1 MRKAVFQKLKD
12 RLQKGDLLVFRQ
24 LLDRH
29 GAVTMAK
36 IMDHTGC
43 SQSVAEQVW
52 LDAILLFR
60 NRIVSG
66 KVQELHD
73 LRTYLYQVC
82 MDVYRQ
88 DHVGARTSDPIAL
101 KNFYYDLARRRF
113 DREVQDEIVREP
125 AHYFADIV
133 DATRLATYQLDDEGK
148 QILQLYYFYKQ
159 SFRQI
164 AGILGISEEE
174 VRNRKSQ
181 YYSQLMDAVERHME
195 RSFHEE

>member
-1 MRKAVFQKLKD
+1 MRKAAFQKLKT
-12 RLQKGDLLVFRQ
+12 RLQRGDLLVFRQ
-24 LLDRH
+24 LLNRH
-29 GAVTMAK
+29 GAATMSK
-36 IMDHTGC
+36 LMDQTGC

-52 LDAILLFR
+52 LDAQLLFR

-88 DHVGARTSDPIAL
+88 DHIGAHTSDPIAL
-101 KNFYYDLARRRF
+101 KNFYYDLARRRY
-113 DREVQDEIVREP
+113 DREVQDEIVRTS
-125 AHYFADIV
+125 ANYFAELV
-133 DATRLATYQLDDEGK
+133 DATRLASYQLDDEGK

-159 SFRQI
+159 DFRQI
-164 AGILGISEEE
+164 AETLGITEED
-174 VRNRKSQ
+174 VRIRKSR
-181 YYSQLMDAVERHME
+181 YYSQLMNFVTGHLE